1 MTVAV
6 AAATAFTLMAEGYQ
20 INTLSARQEGMGHVG
35 VAMKLGAES
44 MFFNPGGLG
53 FLDKNLQLSGSVS
66 GVMAT
71 ASAKIGGTT
80 YTTDNGV
87 STPISLNAAFS
98 VYDNFKAGISF
109 YTPYG
114 SSINWTDNW
123 PGAILNQSVNLA
135 TYTIQPTLSW
145 RITPRLSVGAGLMI
159 TWGNV
164 DLNKGLV
171 TPESMDKMLGI
182 MGASGLSQAMGIDPS
197 FRFGHTT
204 PASVNL
210 QGTTQIATGINV
222 GAMFDVSDQVTV
234 GVSFR
239 SKMDMK
245 VKAGNASVKY
255 ANELAQKV
263 LGTDLQLI
271 NSANFRAQMPCP
283 YVWDFGVSYR
293 PVSRLILA
301 LDAQLTGWNTY
312 KNLDI
317 EFLDDLLTPYNQHLE
332 KNYRNSWTFHLGGQY
347 AMTQRLDLRAGVMI
361 DQTPV
366 NKAHYNPETPGM
378 TKIEPSVGFSF
389 RPVSGLSVDVA
400 FMYVGGL
407 GTDNA
412 SCSYT
417 DLLAA
422 KMPLIGPVQGTFT
435 ADYKVHALVP
445 SIGISY
451 SF

>member
-1 MTVAV
+1 MTVA
-6 AAATAFTLMAEGYQ
+6 AAAVTAISLMAEGYQ

-53 FLDKNLQLSGSVS
+53 FLDKTLQITGNVS
-66 GVMAT
+66 GVMAK
-71 ASAKIGGTT
+71 ASAKIGADT
-80 YTTDNGV
+80 YKTDNGV
-87 STPISLNAAFS
+87 STPICFNAAFS

-123 PGAILNQSVNLA
+123 PGAVLNQSVDLA

-171 TPESMDKMLGI
+171 SSASMDKMLGL
-182 MGASGLSQAMGIDPS
+182 MAATGMSQAMGIDPA
-197 FRFGHTT
+197 FRFGNTT

-210 QGTTQIATGINV
+210 QGTTEIATGINV

-234 GVSFR
+234 GASFR

-255 ANELAQKV
+255 ANVLAEKI

-271 NSANFRAQMPCP
+271 NSANFSAQMPCP

-301 LDAQLTGWNTY
+301 LDAQLTGWKTY
-312 KNLDI
+312 KTLDI
-317 EFLDDLLTPYNQHLE
+317 EFLDDLLTPYNQHLV
-332 KNYRNSWTFHLGGQY
+332 KDYRNSWTFHLGGQY
-347 AMTQRLDLRAGVMI
+347 AMTERLDLRAGLMI

-366 NKAHYNPETPGM
+366 NKNHYNPETPGM

-407 GTDNA
+407 GKDNA
-412 SCSYT
+412 SCTYP

-422 KMPLIGPVQGTFT
+422 KMPAIGAAEATFT

-445 SIGISY
+445 SIGVSY